1 MKIEGFL
8 KDIGGASK
16 VTKARRLL
24 FKNASSEPVGDDPV
38 RALSDALHPEKIRFI
53 VREIRDSSPTSKTW
67 KMVSADGHIPIFQSG
82 QVIDESQP
90 LIVYFFLIH
99 PILPKEI
106 TYLLLYTEDV
116 RYHLKYRTDAA
127 YIFIFPAFSP

>member
-16 VTKARRLL
+16 VTKARRML

-53 VREIRDSSPTSKTW
+53 VREIRDSSPFIRS
-67 KMVSADGHIPIFQSG
+67 F
-82 QVIDESQP
+82 
-90 LIVYFFLIH
+90 
-99 PILPKEI
+99 
-106 TYLLLYTEDV
+106 
-116 RYHLKYRTDAA
+116 DAA
-127 YIFIFPAFSP
+127 GVSGEGISSSGSSAAAFSASAASASGMSGASSSPSSTAASSSGSSPSVSVR